1 MSQARAVPAG
11 RSGAWTLVG
20 ATGRLPVARAGG
32 AGVVGSSG
40 SDGAVA
46 SGVGVT
52 ELGEGLAWGAGLCP
66 SASSSRRLQGGEDAR
81 ESRGGGGRAG

>member
-1 MSQARAVPAG
+1 MSQARAVPRAVPDVD
-11 RSGAWTLVG
+11 SGGSDGSA
-20 ATGRLPVARAGG
+20 ARWPAGG

-52 ELGEGLAWGAGLCP
+52 ELGEGLA
-66 SASSSRRLQGGEDAR
+66 
-81 ESRGGGGRAG
+81 